1 MQYSLLEVVQLQQDF
16 PNLSLFRGST
26 GTIVDTYMDPQEAYE
41 VEFCDDRGV
50 TIALLT
56 LRPEQLRIISN
67 L

>member
-1 MQYSLLEVVQLQQDF
+1 MQYSILEVVQLQQDF

-26 GTIVDTYMDPQEAYE
+26 GTIVDAYIDPHEAYE

-56 LRPEQLRIISN
+56 LRSEQLRSISN

>member
-16 PNLSLFRGST
+16 PNISLFRGST
-26 GTIVDTYMDPQEAYE
+26 GTIIDTYMSPHEAYE
-41 VEFCDDRGV
+41 VEFCDDREV

-56 LRPEQLRIISN
+56 LKPEQLESISN

>member
-1 MQYSLLEVVQLQQDF
+1 MQYSILEVVQLQQDF

-26 GTIVDTYMDPQEAYE
+26 GTIVDAYIDPHEAYE

-56 LRPEQLRIISN
+56 LKPEQLESISN

>member
-1 MQYSLLEVVQLQQDF
+1 MQYYLLEVVQLQQDF

-26 GTIVDTYMDPQEAYE
+26 GTIVDTYMAPHEASE

-50 TIALLT
+50 T
-56 LRPEQLRIISN
+56 LRPEQLRSISN

>member
-16 PNLSLFRGST
+16 PNLSICRGST
-26 GTIVDTYMDPQEAYE
+26 GTIVYTYMAPHEAYE

-56 LRPEQLRIISN
+56 LRPEQLRSISN

>member
-26 GTIVDTYMDPQEAYE
+26 GTVIDAYMDPHEAYE
-41 VEFCDDRGV
+41 VEFCDDRGATV
-50 TIALLT
+50 ALLT
-56 LRPEQLRIISN
+56 LRPEQLRSISN

>member
-1 MQYSLLEVVQLQQDF
+1 MQYSILEVVQLQQDF
-16 PNLSLFRGST
+16 PNCSLCRGST
-26 GTIVDTYMDPQEAYE
+26 GTVIDTYMAPHEAYE

-56 LRPEQLRIISN
+56 LRPEQLRSISN

>member
-1 MQYSLLEVVQLQQDF
+1 MQYSILEVVQLQQDF

-26 GTIVDTYMDPQEAYE
+26 GTIVDAYIDPHEAYE

-56 LRPEQLRIISN
+56 LRPEQLRSISS

>member
-16 PNLSLFRGST
+16 PNISLFRGST
-26 GTIVDTYMDPQEAYE
+26 GTIIDTYMSPHEAYE
-41 VEFCDDRGV
+41 VEFYDDRGV

-56 LRPEQLRIISN
+56 LKPEQLESISN

>member
-1 MQYSLLEVVQLQQDF
+1 MQYSILEVVQLQQDF
-16 PNLSLFRGST
+16 PNLSLFRGAT
-26 GTIVDTYMDPQEAYE
+26 GTIVDAYIDPHEAYE

-56 LRPEQLRIISN
+56 LRSEQLRSISN

>member
-26 GTIVDTYMDPQEAYE
+26 GTIVDAYIDPHEAYE
-41 VEFCDDRGV
+41 VEFCDHRGV

-56 LRPEQLRIISN
+56 LRPEQLRSISN

>member
-1 MQYSLLEVVQLQQDF
+1 
-16 PNLSLFRGST
+16 
-26 GTIVDTYMDPQEAYE
+26 AYE

-56 LRPEQLRIISN
+56 LRSEQLRSISN

>member
-16 PNLSLFRGST
+16 PNISLFRGST
-26 GTIVDTYMDPQEAYE
+26 GTIIYTYMSPHEAYE

-56 LRPEQLRIISN
+56 LRSEQLRSISN